1 MNPPSPAVP
10 AAESG
15 AAPPLT
21 GSTPVVVA
29 AASCCAPAVNSEDHC
44 AHTTSARP
52 DWLLRGST
60 SLVATSALAWWLA
73 GDALHE
79 LPWLHEFC
87 AGVVHLL
94 HLMWWGLV
102 FGVVMTG
109 FLARVPREF
118 VVTALGRPGF
128 SGVLRASVAGVM
140 LDLCS
145 HGILLVAAKLYERG
159 ASTGQVMAFLIA
171 SPWNSLS
178 LTLILVALIGLPWT
192 VGFIALSML
201 VAVLTGTAFDRLIA
215 RGDLPANPHA
225 VDLPADFA
233 FWPAAR
239 HALAATRWTPALFGR
254 VLRDGVRDSRMVMRW
269 LLFGILLAALLRVLL
284 EPATFATWFGPT
296 LAGLGL
302 TLLGATLLEVCSEGS
317 LPIASDLIV
326 RAQAP
331 GNGFAFLMA
340 GVATDYTEILV
351 LREMARSWKLALAL
365 PLISVP
371 QIILIGWLI
380 NTYAV

>member
-1 MNPPSPAVP
+1 M
-10 AAESG
+10 G
-15 AAPPLT
+15 L
-21 GSTPVVVA
+21 VA
-29 AASCCAPAVNSEDHC
+29 A
-44 AHTTSARP
+44 SA
-52 DWLLRGST
+52 
-60 SLVATSALAWWLA
+60 AAWWLA
-73 GDALHE
+73 GDALLA

-87 AGVVHLL
+87 AAVVHLL

-118 VVTALGRPGF
+118 VVAALGRPGF
-128 SGVLRASVAGVM
+128 RGVLRASVAGVM

-145 HGILLVAAKLYERG
+145 HGILMVAAKLYERG

-178 LTLILVALIGLPWT
+178 LTLVLVALIGLPWT
-192 VGFIALSML
+192 FGFIALSML
-201 VAVLTGTAFDRLIA
+201 VAVLTGTVFDRLIA
-215 RGDLPANPHA
+215 RGALPRNPHA
-225 VDLPADFA
+225 VDLPTDFA
-233 FWPAAR
+233 PWPAAR
-239 HALAATRWTPALFGR
+239 AALAATRWSPTFCAR

-284 EPATFATWFGPT
+284 EPAIFAAWFGPT

-317 LPIASDLIV
+317 LPIASDLVV
-326 RAQAP
+326 RAHAP

-365 PLISVP
+365 PLVSVP
-371 QIILIGWLI
+371 QIVLIGWLI
-380 NTYAV
+380 NTYAH